1 MGVGKEFYISEF
13 VILPL
18 PSKQGNC
25 VLDTKGILGTT
36 IATYKVFAILQNYD
50 ERRKTTELEMRR
62 REEV

>member
-1 MGVGKEFYISEF
+1 MAVIPREVNGVGKEFYISEL

-36 IATYKVFAILQNYD
+36 IAT
-50 ERRKTTELEMRR
+50 
-62 REEV
+62 